1 MIRKETVEVA
11 MASDAGYAVGM
22 YVTAASIALYAS
34 EDVCLS
40 FTFLDGGIPDVEF
53 NSFIKNLMRC
63 HPSVSYRR
71 IKVDESVYD
80 EFPSWR
86 GNKMAYARF
95 MLINELRDI
104 DFVIYCDV
112 DFLWMKDIA
121 ELWKMRDENVVLQAV
136 RDPGVTTTKEP
147 QWFRDH
153 GYEFNAQ
160 TYLCSGFLFMNLKML
175 REENFEEKAFALIRK
190 HPDFLFADQE
200 SFVIL
205 LGERTRFLDDSWMRF
220 SKFLESKDFDRP
232 LVCHFVND
240 IPWKQVGM
248 SDKLRDATLAW
259 KLVAERIGCGKIGK
273 IEKLLYFI
281 TRTLILRQ
289 CFCIAVLC
297 LGKGRI
303 ARHLYKKCAHRIRL
317 PRCEFS
323 AKTI

>member
-136 RDPGVTTTKEP
+136 KDPGVTTTKEP

-220 SKFLESKDFDRP
+220 TTKLKSDDFSKP

-240 IPWKQVGM
+240 VPWKP
-248 SDKLRDATLAW
+248 SDTLTSGLRDATMAW
-259 KLVAERIGCGKIGK
+259 KLLADRIGVV
-273 IEKLLYFI
+273 KLTTKDRLFYI
-281 TRTLILRQ
+281 LTRMP
-289 CFCIAVLC
+289 V
-297 LGKGRI
+297 
-303 ARHLYKKCAHRIRL
+303 ARHLFYLLLYAMGKRAHVQ
-317 PRCEFS
+317 
-323 AKTI
+323 